1 MPALDDIIMEY
12 TNRDALSETDWLAK
26 NLENSDIKIIDCTYA
41 MPGITIVAKDEY
53 YKKHI
58 PGAGWFDINDVAD
71 DPARKNHM
79 LPTAEVFA
87 EKVGK
92 LGISADDHVVVYDQ
106 IGGMS
111 AAARVWWMFRCFG
124 HEKVSWLNG
133 SFAKWEAENHP
144 ITADITSI
152 MPTIYTG
159 KPLNL
164 DLVRSLEQMKENVTS
179 HGEQVI
185 DARANPRFTGEDPG
199 PNPKLSAGH
208 IPGSVNVPFKVLL
221 DPENGTM
228 LPADELTDIFSD
240 QGVNLGLPISN
251 SCGSGVTA
259 NIPLLALYLLGNT
272 NAAVYDGSWN
282 EWGAQADTPVET
294 G

>member
-1 MPALDDIIMEY
+1 MEY
-12 TNRDALSETDWLAK
+12 TNPEALSETEWLAR
-26 NLENSDIKIIDCTYA
+26 NLDNPDIKIVDCTYA
-41 MPGITIVAKDEY
+41 MPGITIVAEDEY

-58 PGAGWFDINDVAD
+58 PGAVWFDINDIAD

-87 EKVGK
+87 EKVGR

-124 HEKVSWLNG
+124 HAKVSWLNG
-133 SFAKWEAENHP
+133 SFTKWEAEIHP
-144 ITADITSI
+144 VTADITSI
-152 MPTIYTG
+152 MPTIYTA
-159 KPLNL
+159 KPLNSG
-164 DLVRSLEQMKENVTS
+164 LVRSLEQMKENVTS
-179 HGEQVI
+179 HAEQVI

-208 IPGSVNVPFKVLL
+208 IPGSVNVPYKVLL
-221 DPENGTM
+221 NPENGTM
-228 LPADELTDIFSD
+228 LPADDLTDIFSG

-282 EWGAQADTPVET
+282 EWGAQSDTPVEK